1 MAALGGR
8 MRLEVEHHS
17 LSPPGT
23 GGGKGKGGGQHPLG
37 LPGK

>member
-1 MAALGGR
+1 ME
-8 MRLEVEHHS
+8 MEHHR

-23 GGGKGKGGGQHPLG
+23 GGGEGEGGSQHPLG